1 LIEQELSSVLGL
13 ARRAGLL
20 TIGVD
25 EINKKLKKNKEGL
38 LVLLAS
44 DASSG
49 VKRSV
54 TAKMAEGQSIL
65 INIPLTCGEV
75 SRAIGTT
82 STQIVALSRR
92 SGLGEKIQALLA
104 EGGNML
110 E

>member
-1 LIEQELSSVLGL
+1 MIEQELFSVLGL

-20 TIGVD
+20 IIGVD
-25 EINKKLKKNKEGL
+25 EINKKLKKNKKKKDEIF
-38 LVLLAS
+38 AS
-44 DASSG
+44 DASFS
-49 VKRSV
+49 VKQSV
-54 TAKMAEGQSIL
+54 KDK
-65 INIPLTCGEV
+65 INARERITMNIALTCGEV